1 MDDLV
6 QFLRARLDEDARIAR
21 RASSYDDGASHDV
34 EGPEGTWACLDET
47 EWFGP
52 SYRGGVI
59 APRIG
64 QVNAPE
70 LGAHIVRHDPA
81 RVLADIDAKR
91 ELLKRGDTL
100 FCDCDFADSPP
111 TNPEDRSQ
119 EIPHHYDCTAYRV
132 AAVLALPYADH
143 PDYREEWRP

>member
-6 QFLRARLDEDARIAR
+6 QFLRARLDEERTEAEKQPDGEEAMLDGWEIIATAETNYPCYEYLRIAKR
-21 RASSYDDGASHDV
+21 
-34 EGPEGTWACLDET
+34 
-47 EWFGP
+47 
-52 SYRGGVI
+52 
-59 APRIG
+59 
-64 QVNAPE
+64 
-70 LGAHIVRHDPA
+70 

-91 ELLKRGDTL
+91 ELIKRGDTL
-100 FCDCDFADSPP
+100 FCECDFADSPP

-143 PDYREEWRP
+143 PDYREDWRP